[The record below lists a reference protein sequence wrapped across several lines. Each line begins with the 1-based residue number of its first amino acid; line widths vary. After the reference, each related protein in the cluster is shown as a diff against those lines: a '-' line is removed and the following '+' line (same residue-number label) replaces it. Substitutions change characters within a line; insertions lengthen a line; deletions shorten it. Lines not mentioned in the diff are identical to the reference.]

1 MDSLITSNSEQY
13 TNNELHEEGAP
24 LKSQFADL
32 YKANTLKTLSQSQRR
47 ENQLQ
52 LLKERRHQSV
62 DEKRNLTDLFHDFK
76 ENDHEEQMDVVIPCK
91 TNSKMRYRHLKNKLM
106 LSEWFS
112 DIPNDLELNWLF
124 KLCPS
129 GVRNLVIAY
138 RHKTMAF
145 SIEGKRQAKF
155 ISHLPGG
162 GPHSTFNK
170 FTVLDCVYNVAQKCY
185 YVLDVLAWNGFV
197 LKNSNTELRF
207 YWIKSKLDETP
218 ELKEATRGNPFTFV
232 EVNFLPAELP
242 LLEEKLSQVHD
253 DEQVSLDGIIFYHRE
268 VTYIENRTPLVGWL
282 KPYMVPEML
291 HIPVHP
297 SFMKH
302 KPRDYICLA
311 HYLQEKHAKK
321 KRPKSSE
328 QMER

>member
-52 LLKERRHQSV
+52 LLKERHQSV

-207 YWIKSKLDETP
+207 YWIKSKLNETP